1 MEIIHSDAVFK
12 VPAGT
17 TPNYNSGNPL
27 LKLAGLIENMRF
39 AAPRERYDVDQL
51 QYLFPI
57 RSLSLYGPSGSDAD
71 ILDPTRQ
78 DNKTDFQKQNVADFV
93 TSDAYVVRGIVNVG
107 NWSGPFL
114 RLSYLGGPDSVLAK
128 KANLLLNVDA
138 IGLWIKVGAAQSS
151 SLLRVPFNENNQRY
165 EIEFWAYPGAD
176 LRNQLYDE
184 DEIDAFARQEIVV
197 NLDLVHGDV
206 GNFKREDLDGKFL
219 NDVAPTDAM
228 HPVLPLRLEVAWATL
243 DAKTWDSQDGAN
255 YVYAFNMIKR
265 GWDNY
270 LGVGISPNPHGGVG
284 FLEYRNLISNYGR
297 YNQMKEFGRTL
308 ETWMFD
314 AFESKNHP
322 HTVERFLAVDY
333 LDLHI
338 MQSFCGIGLHRHR
351 DNSEIFFVIQGRGLM
366 VVGDWCKFPERE
378 RCFEVRTLRSGE
390 LAMLR
395 GGNLHGMMNPTDE
408 DTLLMMFGGY
418 D

>member
-1 MEIIHSDAVFK
+1 MEIMHSDAVFR
-12 VPAGT
+12 VPPGT
-17 TPNYNSGNPL
+17 TPNYDSANPL
-27 LKLAGLIENMRF
+27 LKLAGVIENLKL
-39 AAPRERYDVDQL
+39 AAGRERYDVDQI

-57 RSLSLYGPSGSDAD
+57 RSLTLYGPSGSDAD
-71 ILDPTRQ
+71 ILDPTKQ
-78 DNKTDFQKQNVADFV
+78 DNKIDFQKQNVEAFV
-93 TSDAYVVRGIVNVG
+93 TGDTYIVRGIVTVG

-114 RLSYLGGPDSVLAK
+114 RLSYLGGPDSVLAQ
-128 KANLLLNVDA
+128 ATNLLLNVDA
-138 IGLWIKVGAAQSS
+138 IGLYLKVGAVETP
-151 SLLRVPFNENNQRY
+151 SLVRVPFNEETQRY
-165 EIEFWAYPGAD
+165 EIEFWAYPGTD
-176 LRNQLYDE
+176 LSSQLYD
-184 DEIDAFARQEIVV
+184 DNEIAAFDRQEIVV
-197 NLDLVHGDV
+197 DLNLVHGDV
-206 GNFKREDLDGKFL
+206 ANFQREDLDGKFL
-219 NDVAPTDAM
+219 NEVSPTDAM

-243 DAKTWDSQDGAN
+243 DAKIWDSQNGAN
-255 YVYAFNMIKR
+255 YIYEFNMIKR

-284 FLEYRNLISNYGR
+284 FLEYRNLLSNYGR
-297 YNQMKEFGRTL
+297 YDQMKELSRTL

-314 AFESKNHP
+314 AFNSKQ
-322 HTVERFLAVDY
+322 HTQTIEPFLAVDY

-338 MQSFCGIGLHRHR
+338 MKSFCGIGLHRHR
-351 DNSEIFFVIQGRGLM
+351 DNAEIFFIIQGRGLM

-395 GGNLHGMMNPTDE
+395 GGNLHGLMNPTDE